1 MISVKTRTDELD
13 GERQAKTPG
22 LVERMRSKEVVRF
35 LRYCVVG
42 ASSFALGFAIFNF
55 FFWLTRRVFISGS
68 LSFALSVV
76 NGFVWNRKW
85 TFSDK
90 RGRPAWE
97 QALKFAVVNVVGYAL
112 NMTVTVL
119 LLALWS
125 AHGVLAGHVVHH
137 AAMAILGGRTR
148 EDFTFLQVNAVG
160 VVATAVVVMWNYLAN
175 KLWSFRH

>member
-1 MISVKTRTDELD
+1 MISIENRPDELD
-13 GERQAKTPG
+13 GARPEKASAVVKRAPSRE
-22 LVERMRSKEVVRF
+22 LVRF

-55 FFWLTRRVFISGS
+55 FFWLTRRVFISGT

-90 RGRPAWE
+90 RGRPVWE
-97 QALKFAVVNVVGYAL
+97 QALKFAVVNAVGYAL

-125 AHGVLAGHVVHH
+125 AHGVLAGNAVHH
-137 AAMAILGGRTR
+137 AALAILGGRTR

-160 VVATAVVVMWNYLAN
+160 IVATAVVVMWNYLAN